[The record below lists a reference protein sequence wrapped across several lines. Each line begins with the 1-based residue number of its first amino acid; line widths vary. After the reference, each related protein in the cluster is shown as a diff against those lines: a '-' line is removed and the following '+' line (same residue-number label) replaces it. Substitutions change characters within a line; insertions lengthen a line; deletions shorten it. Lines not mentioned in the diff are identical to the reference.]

1 MTRAL
6 AVAAAIGMLGCSLE
20 THPWRQVNTTRPRTA
35 SGERVLRVETELRQ
49 SPETVWKAFA
59 TEEGLRCWVAP
70 VVRLDLRTNGVLLTN
85 YDKAAV
91 IGGPGTISLAI
102 VNYVENEEITFKVRL
117 NDTFPERLQR
127 EDGRL
132 QEVVELQRQRDGGT
146 KVVSSMVGW
155 GTGEEWDKA
164 FEFFARGNQWSYEN
178 LAKCFS
184 QQGRRV
190 PAVPAIL
197 NHAK

>member
-117 NDTFPERLQR
+117 NGTFPERLQR

-132 QEVVELQRQRDGGT
+132 QEVVEFQRQRDGGT

-190 PAVPAIL
+190 HAVPAIL